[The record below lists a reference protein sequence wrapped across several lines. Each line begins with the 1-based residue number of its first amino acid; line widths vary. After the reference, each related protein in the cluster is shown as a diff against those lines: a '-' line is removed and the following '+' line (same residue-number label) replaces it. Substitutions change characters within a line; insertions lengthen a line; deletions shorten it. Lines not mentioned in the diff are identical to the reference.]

1 MFIAVTGGSGNFARV
16 LIQHLHTQGHT
27 VRSLDRPECKAP
39 ANVQEHSG
47 VDLRDPVATQ
57 AALRGCEGIAHLAAI
72 PGTGNGYSDEEV
84 YANNTA
90 ISYNVLSAAGLLGIK
105 QVCLASSINAI
116 GGAFGKKTAFCAF
129 PVDETQPCFAEDAY
143 SLSKW
148 VMEQQ
153 ADATARRFEGMS
165 IASLRFHALPEND
178 PPLETVDDP
187 LDAPVVRGLW
197 GYTRASAAA
206 RAVELALRA
215 KFIGHEVFF
224 ITAPRTSRST
234 SSVALAQKHF
244 PTVPIMREMHGNA
257 SFYNCDKAKMLLG
270 WEHDSSVEPI

>member
-1 MFIAVTGGSGNFARV
+1 MHIAVTGGSGNFARI
-16 LIQHLHTQGHT
+16 LIRHLHAQGHT
-27 VRSLDRPECKAP
+27 IRSLDRPNSKAP
-39 ANVQEHSG
+39 ANVQEHSATE
-47 VDLRDPVATQ
+47 LRDPQATH
-57 AALRGCEGIAHLAAI
+57 AALHHCDAVAHLAAI
-72 PGTGNGYSDEEV
+72 PGTGNGFSDEEV

-90 ISYNVLSAAGLLGIK
+90 ISYNVLSAAGLLGIRH
-105 QVCLASSINAI
+105 VCLASSINAI
-116 GGAFGKKTAFCAF
+116 GGAFGKKTAFRTF

-153 ADATARRFEGMS
+153 ADATARRFDAMC

-178 PPLETVDDP
+178 PPLEATNDP

-206 RAVELALRA
+206 QAVALALQA
-215 KFIGHEVFF
+215 KFTGHEVFF

-234 SSVALAQKHF
+234 PSMTLAQKHF
-244 PTVPIMREMHGNA
+244 PTVPILRTLQGNVG
-257 SFYNCDKAKMLLG
+257 FYNCDKAKMLLG
-270 WEHDSSVEPI
+270 WEHDL